1 MRVREF
7 SGQTLKELVTK
18 ETEDIERLAI
28 MDALQR
34 CRYKKSKAASMLG
47 ISRPPL
53 DAKIEKYQLSK
64 DKVMQSGEA
73 PAVSSSEDD

>member
-1 MRVREF
+1 
-7 SGQTLKELVTK
+7 
-18 ETEDIERLAI
+18 

-47 ISRPPL
+47 ISRPTL

-64 DKVMQSGEA
+64 DKVMDSGSA
-73 PAVSSSEDD
+73 ASVGSDD